1 MHQTIDI
8 SYFNLF
14 LGYLLLIIPVV
25 VFYHFKTHLVKDS
38 LVAVL
43 RMTIQLFVVGLYL
56 EILFEYNDAWINSA
70 WWLIMVV
77 VAAFTIVRRASLK
90 KKFFLIPLLISLA
103 ISLFLIDL
111 YFLGF
116 IIELD
121 YAFEARYFI
130 PISGILLGNCL
141 KTNILGLNTFYK
153 KLHSEITLYRY
164 YLANGATRS
173 EALIPFM
180 REALRTAFNPLIAGI
195 SVIGLISLPG
205 MMTGQILGGSS
216 PNVAIKYQIMLMMA
230 IFVST
235 VVSVVLTILIA
246 NNFVFDK
253 YGNVKP
259 GVMKPSS
266 TANRKEPRKL

>member
-14 LGYLLLIIPVV
+14 LGYLLLIIPLV
-25 VFYHFKTHLVKDS
+25 VFYHYKTHLVKDS

-43 RMTIQLFVVGLYL
+43 RMTIQLLVVGLYL

-70 WWLIMVV
+70 WWIIMVV

-90 KKFFLIPLLISLA
+90 RKYFLIPLFISLA

-111 YFLGF
+111 YFLGI

-121 YAFEARYFI
+121 YAFESRYFI

-180 REALRTAFNPLIAGI
+180 REGLRTAFNPLIAGI

-235 VVSVVLTILIA
+235 VISVILTIIIS

-253 YGNVKP
+253 YGNVKT
-259 GVMKPSS
+259 GVMKSSS
-266 TANRKEPRKL
+266 TASRKETKKL

>member
-1 MHQTIDI
+1 MHQTVDI

-25 VFYHFKTHLVKDS
+25 VFYYFKTHLVKDS

-70 WWLIMVV
+70 WWVLMVV

-90 KKFFLIPLLISLA
+90 RKYFLIPLFISLA

-111 YFLGF
+111 YFLGI

-121 YAFEARYFI
+121 YAFESRYFI

-235 VVSVVLTILIA
+235 VISVILTILIA

-253 YGNVKP
+253 YGNVKS
-259 GVMKPSS
+259 GVMK
-266 TANRKEPRKL
+266 NQGNGKF

>member
-14 LGYLLLIIPVV
+14 LGYLLLIIPLV
-25 VFYHFKTHLVKDS
+25 VFYHYKTHLVKDS

-43 RMTIQLFVVGLYL
+43 RMTIQLLVVGLYL

-70 WWLIMVV
+70 WWIIMVV

-90 KKFFLIPLLISLA
+90 RKYFLIPLFISLA

-111 YFLGF
+111 YFLGI

-121 YAFEARYFI
+121 YAFESRYFI

-180 REALRTAFNPLIAGI
+180 REGLRTAFNPLIAGI

-235 VVSVVLTILIA
+235 VISVILTILIA
-246 NNFVFDK
+246 NKFVFDK

-259 GVMKPSS
+259 GVMK
-266 TANRKEPRKL
+266 NQGNGKF

>member
-14 LGYLLLIIPVV
+14 LGYLLIIIPVII
-25 VFYHFKTHLVKDS
+25 FYHYKTNLVKDS

-43 RMTIQLFVVGLYL
+43 RMTAQLFLVGLYL
-56 EILFEYNDAWINSA
+56 EILFEYNNAWINSA
-70 WWLIMVV
+70 WWIVMVL
-77 VAAFTIVRRASLK
+77 VAAFTIVQRASLRRK
-90 KKFFLIPLLISLA
+90 YFVIPLIISLA
-103 ISLFLIDL
+103 ISLFLIDA

-121 YAFEARYFI
+121 YAFESRYFI

-141 KTNILGLNTFYK
+141 KTNILGLNSFYK
-153 KLHSEITLYRY
+153 RLHSETTLYRY
-164 YLANGATRS
+164 YLANGATHS
-173 EALIPFM
+173 EALVPFM
-180 REALRTAFNPLIAGI
+180 REALRTAFNPLIASI

-216 PNVAIKYQIMLMMA
+216 PAIAIKYQIMLMLT

-235 VVSVVLTILIA
+235 VISVVLTILIA
-246 NNFVFDK
+246 NKFVFDDF
-253 YGNVKP
+253 GNIKH
-259 GVMKPSS
+259 GVMKGQ
-266 TANRKEPRKL
+266 

>member
-14 LGYLLLIIPVV
+14 LGYLLLIIPII
-25 VFYHFKTHLVKDS
+25 VFYHYKTHLVKDS

-56 EILFEYNDAWINSA
+56 EILFEYNNAWINSA

-90 KKFFLIPLLISLA
+90 RKYFLIPLLISLA
-103 ISLFLIDL
+103 ISLCLIDL

-235 VVSVVLTILIA
+235 VISVILTILIA

-259 GVMKPSS
+259 GVMKSSS
-266 TANRKEPRKL
+266 TANRKELKKL